1 MECIL
6 GPDVTGRKGIPGVN
20 DSLVGDERRGYGA
33 NAKHLP
39 DGGLQQHEVV
49 PVTHSWGAAEAYI
62 LFNLLLDLLLQL
74 GAREGRM

>member
-1 MECIL
+1 MN
-6 GPDVTGRKGIPGVN
+6 GREGIPGVS
-20 DSLVGDERRGYGA
+20 DSLVGDERRGHRA

-49 PVTHSWGAAEAYI
+49 PVTHSRCAAETDV